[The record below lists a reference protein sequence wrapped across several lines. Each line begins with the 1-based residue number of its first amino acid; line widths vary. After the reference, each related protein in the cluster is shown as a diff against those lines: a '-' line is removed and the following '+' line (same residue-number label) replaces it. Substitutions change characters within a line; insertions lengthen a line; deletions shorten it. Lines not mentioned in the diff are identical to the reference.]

1 MIIRGKSDKPIIPI
15 EDLLYPFVFDVDG
28 KGNKIYPASPAHFFV
43 LKQMSVIR
51 KFFNR
56 KEHDYD
62 PFE

>member
-15 EDLLYPFVFDVDG
+15 EDLLYPFIFQVD
-28 KGNKIYPASPAHFFV
+28 KTRKIYPASPAHFFV
-43 LKQMSVIR
+43 LKKQSTSQHW
-51 KFFNR
+51 FNC